1 MLSCRWLLR
10 LELLYASPSGTSR
23 AASLSSQSSTRTS
36 ATSLWRFST
45 YFTAS
50 ASPISENATSAT
62 RLKRSCVRPLR
73 SSDKCQDGDQEA
85 SDRRDNTRWVRR
97 VWLKGGVACAIEESA
112 IISHREEL
120 SEGGTRAELRNLAR
134 RETGDGYFKLWACFD
149 CVSLRARTLAQNKI
163 LPLEVV
169 CGASSRAARIVCP
182 SPHRRQSVGRDGARP
197 SEVEREHGA
206 RYQSTVAHKSQ
217 YHEPVHL
224 TPSFLSHTMHND
236 GF

>member
-10 LELLYASPSGTSR
+10 LESLCASPSGTSR

-97 VWLKGGVACAIEESA
+97 VWLKGGVACAIEEST

-134 RETGDGYFKLWACFD
+134 RKQEM
-149 CVSLRARTLAQNKI
+149 VTLS
-163 LPLEVV
+163 
-169 CGASSRAARIVCP
+169 CGHVLIACP
-182 SPHRRQSVGRDGARP
+182 SESALSHRIRYYLSRWCAEHRHELRESFVPAHTVARASGAMGRGHRRLSVSTGRDIKA
-197 SEVEREHGA
+197 
-206 RYQSTVAHKSQ
+206 Q
-217 YHEPVHL
+217 
-224 TPSFLSHTMHND
+224 
-236 GF
+236 